1 MIGPARA
8 MSTHAQCGLLQTL
21 VPKIVNGVSF
31 LLKPEVIKMFLSPF
45 AMWNED
51 TVKLGIVGHH
61 LGHISG
67 DEFLPLSV
75 EWIDKWF

>member
-1 MIGPARA
+1 MPSVA
-8 MSTHAQCGLLQTL
+8 SSKPWS
-21 VPKIVNGVSF
+21 PKLSMVSF

-51 TVKLGIVGHH
+51 TVKLGIIGHH

-75 EWIDKWF
+75 EWRDKWF